1 MSTTGNTSELNAIIR
16 KLAQRQQRLEEQ
28 NRSILDKY
36 EQFLR
41 SVEDAPRSITQEIDS
56 IPGRRI
62 YYNLVGRVP
71 FTAAQDGT
79 RGNPVTFLVSQ
90 DGPFIQT
97 HYPVVIWKP
106 NSPDDATNYG
116 RWRPIYSW
124 PLPDQ
129 VLDVD
134 TVDLS
139 YEVIDSGSQRNFQ
152 NEPAP
157 PMLSRPDVSLPLPV
171 PTLFAPNTTIQFFP
185 TYERILFDSTSQVP
199 TTGGLL
205 TVALPGYKIVNL

>member
-1 MSTTGNTSELNAIIR
+1 MNSANANEIATVLR
-16 KLAQRQQRLEEQ
+16 RMAAKQKQLEDQ
-28 NRSILDKY
+28 HKVILDKY
-36 EQFLR
+36 EQFVR
-41 SVEDAPRSITQEIDS
+41 ACEDAPRSITQEIDS

-62 YYNLVGRVP
+62 FYNLVGRVT

-97 HYPVVIWKP
+97 HYPVIAWRP
-106 NSPDDATNYG
+106 NAPDNATLFG

-129 VLDVD
+129 VIDGD
-134 TVDLS
+134 IIDMS
-139 YEVIDSGSQRNFQ
+139 YEMIDSGSQRNFQ

-157 PMLSRPDVSLPLPV
+157 PMLSRMDLALPLPV
-171 PTLFAPNTTIQFFP
+171 PTLYAPNTTIQLFP
-185 TYERILFDSTSQVP
+185 TYESISFDAANPIP
-199 TTGGLL
+199 TTAGSL
-205 TVALPGYKIVNL
+205 VVSLPGYKIVNL